1 MKFSLTWLQQLVDL
15 KLPIEKL
22 AAQLTDIGLEVES
35 ITGDIIEVS
44 VAANRADCLGI
55 VGIAREV
62 AAINKILFTAPS
74 IPVVPASITDKINVT
89 VQDST
94 ACPKYLSR
102 VIKNINN
109 TVVTPQWMQE
119 RLIAADINTISPVVD
134 ITNYVMIEL
143 GQPLHAYDLAKLDTE
158 IIVRRAKAAET
169 IALLDDKVLE
179 LKTDTLVI
187 ADKNKPVALAGIM
200 GGKDSGVTAKTTDI
214 SIESAYFDP
223 IEIRLAARRVGI
235 QSDAS
240 YYYERNIDA
249 SMRHAAMERATEL
262 LLEIV
267 GGQAGPVVTFE
278 EPANLPKQIKI
289 LLRQSRITRV
299 LGISVPLTDVTR
311 ILQQLGMQ
319 TEQDEN
325 NDLIVTIPTHR
336 VDITR
341 EIDLIEEV
349 VRIFGFDNIPAQL
362 PVGTLAFIPQ
372 PESAVSEDK
381 ILNCLINRGYNEA
394 ITYSF
399 IDAEFTKQ
407 FVSQLDTSCSITN
420 PIAADMSLM
429 RPSLIPGLINA
440 LMHNQNRQQARVR
453 LCEIGLRFSGGL
465 KNLQQTKTIAGVC
478 TGTYAA
484 ESWNSQ
490 ARDVDFYDIK
500 NDVLALF
507 KLAHNVKIFEFRPS
521 TDPALH
527 PGRSLE
533 IFLQDRTVGKLGEL
547 HPIIKQNLGLTSAVY
562 IFELDYEVIS
572 NGQVTN
578 FKAFSKY
585 PAVRR
590 DLALVVDDKIS
601 VERLERAVKESVGS
615 LLTELITFDVY
626 QGKGIVA
633 GKKSIG
639 LGLTLQHAER
649 TLTDMEVN
657 EIFTKLI
664 ADMGRDFQAT
674 LR

>member
-465 KNLQQTKTIAGVC
+465 KNLQQTK
-478 TGTYAA
+478 
-484 ESWNSQ
+484 
-490 ARDVDFYDIK
+490 
-500 NDVLALF
+500 
-507 KLAHNVKIFEFRPS
+507 
-521 TDPALH
+521 
-527 PGRSLE
+527 RSE
-533 IFLQDRTVGKLGEL
+533 ERRVGKECRSRWSPY
-547 HPIIKQNLGLTSAVY
+547 H
-562 IFELDYEVIS
+562 
-572 NGQVTN
+572 
-578 FKAFSKY
+578 
-585 PAVRR
+585 
-590 DLALVVDDKIS
+590 
-601 VERLERAVKESVGS
+601 
-615 LLTELITFDVY
+615 
-626 QGKGIVA
+626 
-633 GKKSIG
+633 
-639 LGLTLQHAER
+639 
-649 TLTDMEVN
+649 
-657 EIFTKLI
+657 
-664 ADMGRDFQAT
+664 
-674 LR
+674 